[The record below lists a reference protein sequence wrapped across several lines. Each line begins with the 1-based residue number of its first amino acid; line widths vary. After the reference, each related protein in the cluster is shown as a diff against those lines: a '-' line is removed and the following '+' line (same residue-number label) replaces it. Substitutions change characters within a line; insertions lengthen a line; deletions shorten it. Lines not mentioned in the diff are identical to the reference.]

1 MSKRAVTVRLLAVA
15 LAAVLALTAAP
26 APAATPAEVKYG
38 NKIINVVNN
47 IRDRHDRVELRK
59 NRCLQRFA
67 NKQAARMANQRR
79 LFHQDLGKIQRA
91 CGVGFVGENV
101 ARGNITANQM
111 VGLWMNSPGHRANI
125 LFRQYRLTGVGARR
139 GGGQWWAAQVFGRKG

>member
-38 NKIINVVNN
+38 NKIINLVNN

-67 NKQAARMANQRR
+67 NRQAARMANQRR

-91 CGVGFVGENV
+91 CGVGWVGENV
-101 ARGNITANQM
+101 ASGNISANQM

-125 LFRQYRLTGVGARR
+125 L
-139 GGGQWWAAQVFGRKG
+139 